1 MGAAAKRRTRY
12 RRARRRLRHDIH
24 SRFEVRRIRV
34 ELAAGESEGDVVSDD
49 KDESGRNRFREMFGS
64 EKRVSRKLEQ
74 MIVVG
79 TPGCV
84 LEIDGITGIRR
95 LDQQVEFS
103 GNTKFT

>member
-1 MGAAAKRRTRY
+1 
-12 RRARRRLRHDIH
+12 
-24 SRFEVRRIRV
+24 
-34 ELAAGESEGDVVSDD
+34 
-49 KDESGRNRFREMFGS
+49 MFGS